1 MLEMKVTIAPTTEL
15 VAVLEKL
22 ATAIGG
28 GSKRPETVIEAPKA
42 PAVQV
47 TPLPADPAPAQ
58 TVTLPFNPAP
68 VQTVTPSVNPVA
80 STVPTSAPQYTV
92 EMLANA
98 GTTLVD
104 AGKMPELLQLLADF
118 GVNAITDLKPET
130 YGAVAGKLRAL
141 GAQI

>member
-28 GSKRPETVIEAPKA
+28 GSKRPEMVIATPKA

-47 TPLPADPAPAQ
+47 TPLPADQ
-58 TVTLPFNPAP
+58 VP
-68 VQTVTPSVNPVA
+68 VQTVTPSVNPVT

-104 AGKMPELLQLLADF
+104 AGKMLLQLLADF

-130 YGAVAGKLRAL
+130 YGAVASKLRAL

>member
-1 MLEMKVTIAPTTEL
+1 M
-15 VAVLEKL
+15 
-22 ATAIGG
+22 
-28 GSKRPETVIEAPKA
+28 
-42 PAVQV
+42 QV
-47 TPLPADPAPAQ
+47 TPLPADQ
-58 TVTLPFNPAP
+58 VP
-68 VQTVTPSVNPVA
+68 VQTVTPSVNPVT

-130 YGAVAGKLRAL
+130 YGAVASKLRAL

>member
-15 VAVLEKL
+15 VTVLDKL
-22 ATAIGG
+22 AAAIGG
-28 GSKRPETVIEAPKA
+28 GSKCRETVPEAPKA
-42 PAVQV
+42 PAGQA
-47 TPLPADPAPAQ
+47 TPLPAA
-58 TVTLPFNPAP
+58 PAP
-68 VQTVTPSVNPVA
+68 VQTGAPSVNPVA

-92 EMLANA
+92 EMLADA

-104 AGKMPELLQLLADF
+104 AGKMAELLRLLADF

-130 YGAVAGKLRAL
+130 YGAVASKLRAL

>member
-28 GSKRPETVIEAPKA
+28 GSKRPETVIEPKA
-42 PAVQV
+42 PPVQV

-58 TVTLPFNPAP
+58 TG
-68 VQTVTPSVNPVA
+68 TPSVNPVA

>member
-15 VAVLEKL
+15 VTVLDKL
-22 ATAIGG
+22 AAAISG
-28 GSKRPETVIEAPKA
+28 GSKGRETVVEAPKA
-42 PAVQV
+42 PA
-47 TPLPADPAPAQ
+47 A
-58 TVTLPFNPAP
+58 PAP
-68 VQTVTPSVNPVA
+68 VQTVTPSVNPVT

>member
-28 GSKRPETVIEAPKA
+28 GSKRPETVIEAPT
-42 PAVQV
+42 VQV
-47 TPLPADPAPAQ
+47 TPLPADPAPA
-58 TVTLPFNPAP
+58 
-68 VQTVTPSVNPVA
+68 QTVTPSVNPVA

>member
-15 VAVLEKL
+15 VTVLDKL
-22 ATAIGG
+22 AAAIGG
-28 GSKRPETVIEAPKA
+28 GSKCRETVPEAPKA
-42 PAVQV
+42 PAGQ
-47 TPLPADPAPAQ
+47 AAP
-58 TVTLPFNPAP
+58 VP
-68 VQTVTPSVNPVA
+68 VQTGTPSVNPVA
-80 STVPTSAPQYTV
+80 STIPTAAPQYTV

-104 AGKMPELLQLLADF
+104 AGKMTELLRLLADF

-130 YGAVAGKLRAL
+130 YGAVASKLRAL

>member
-15 VAVLEKL
+15 VTVLDKL
-22 ATAIGG
+22 AAAIGG
-28 GSKRPETVIEAPKA
+28 GSKCWETVPEAPKA
-42 PAVQV
+42 PAGQA
-47 TPLPADPAPAQ
+47 TPLPAAP
-58 TVTLPFNPAP
+58 VP
-68 VQTVTPSVNPVA
+68 VQTGTPSVNPVA
-80 STVPTSAPQYTV
+80 STIPTAAPQYTV

-104 AGKMPELLQLLADF
+104 AGKMAELLRLLADF

-130 YGAVAGKLRAL
+130 YGAVASKLRAL

>member
-42 PAVQV
+42 PTVQV

-58 TVTLPFNPAP
+58 TVT
-68 VQTVTPSVNPVA
+68 PSVNPVT

-130 YGAVAGKLRAL
+130 YGAVAGELRAL

>member
-15 VAVLEKL
+15 VTVLDKL
-22 ATAIGG
+22 AAAIGG
-28 GSKRPETVIEAPKA
+28 KCRETVPEAPKA
-42 PAVQV
+42 PAGQA
-47 TPLPADPAPAQ
+47 TPLPAA
-58 TVTLPFNPAP
+58 PAP
-68 VQTVTPSVNPVA
+68 VQTGAPSVNPVA

-92 EMLANA
+92 EMLADA

-104 AGKMPELLQLLADF
+104 AGKMAELLRLLADF

-130 YGAVAGKLRAL
+130 YGAVASKLRAL

>member
-15 VAVLEKL
+15 VTVLDKL
-22 ATAIGG
+22 AAAIGG
-28 GSKRPETVIEAPKA
+28 GGKGQEMVLEAPKA
-42 PAVQV
+42 PA
-47 TPLPADPAPAQ
+47 A
-58 TVTLPFNPAP
+58 PAP
-68 VQTVTPSVNPVA
+68 VQTGSPSVNPVA
-80 STVPTSAPQYTV
+80 STVPNAALQYTV